1 VIQRFQIE
9 DMIAQDPSGVL
20 FRAMDHETGRSVA
33 LRRFFP
39 YGAGGGGL
47 GEAEQQAYAEV
58 MRRLSGLDHPALR
71 AVVGGGCDPVDGMP
85 FLACEWVEGETL
97 AERLEQGP
105 LEPSRV
111 IALMDRALEACE
123 RLSEVFGVEQV
134 WIETAPDTV
143 ILAGEGGSGSETFC
157 FAPLRWLGGGE
168 PHGLGPLVGWVEVM
182 TGWSGLAVA
191 DQAGEGLGG
200 WLRWLRQNAAHA
212 SLGDARAALAQRPI
226 AAGPVAGAPPPP
238 SPPSSPSSLP
248 PVMPSR
254 VARIAPPRVAPKRSK
269 GTWVVVLCLI
279 ALGAGAFGFRQFA
292 KHRAL
297 KAMAGHAAEPE
308 ITGSALD
315 QAENLPEPPVPA
327 APDAGSPAASDPAPV
342 ADAEPEADATPE
354 AETASRSLGGE
365 PDRDAIRR
373 RAEELTRRAAGG
385 AADEAPAAATDPAEL
400 AAQKAAVEA
409 RGGVFHPG
417 DVALLREQ
425 DGKEVKLEG
434 ALAGFDYSNSRKTMY
449 LVFDDP
455 DAWAARGEIVLSRAG
470 EGLTEKDL
478 ESLKG
483 RKLRLSGK
491 LELQG
496 LRNGTRPL
504 VALSRRDQIQSVE

>member
-1 VIQRFQIE
+1 
-9 DMIAQDPSGVL
+9 M
-20 FRAMDHETGRSVA
+20 
-33 LRRFFP
+33 
-39 YGAGGGGL
+39 
-47 GEAEQQAYAEV
+47 
-58 MRRLSGLDHPALR
+58 
-71 AVVGGGCDPVDGMP
+71 
-85 FLACEWVEGETL
+85 
-97 AERLEQGP
+97 
-105 LEPSRV
+105 
-111 IALMDRALEACE
+111 
-123 RLSEVFGVEQV
+123 
-134 WIETAPDTV
+134 
-143 ILAGEGGSGSETFC
+143 
-157 FAPLRWLGGGE
+157 
-168 PHGLGPLVGWVEVM
+168 
-182 TGWSGLAVA
+182 
-191 DQAGEGLGG
+191 
-200 WLRWLRQNAAHA
+200 
-212 SLGDARAALAQRPI
+212 
-226 AAGPVAGAPPPP
+226 
-238 SPPSSPSSLP
+238 
-248 PVMPSR
+248 
-254 VARIAPPRVAPKRSK
+254 
-269 GTWVVVLCLI
+269 VVLCLI

-297 KAMAGHAAEPE
+297 KAMAGDAAEPE